1 EGLIRKFP
9 TILAEFALRA
19 YDKILRTLGGEDMIT
34 TYFGAH
40 MYCNT
45 SDLIQFFIF
54 HFGVWEPDV
63 SRVIERNLDLGVRRC
78 GRKLRLLHIAWF
90 TPRRPEGRGYLN
102 RGFVQHIHDA

>member
-1 EGLIRKFP
+1 MGYKRLSCRVHSGIEGLIRKFP

-45 SDLIQFFIF
+45 SDLIQFLYSILAS
-54 HFGVWEPDV
+54 GNQT
-63 SRVIERNLDLGVRRC
+63 S
-78 GRKLRLLHIAWF
+78 
-90 TPRRPEGRGYLN
+90 PES
-102 RGFVQHIHDA
+102 

>member
-1 EGLIRKFP
+1 MRSGEILVQRGTQKRMGYKRLSCRVHSGIEGLIRKFP

-45 SDLIQFFIF
+45 SDLIQFLYSILAS
-54 HFGVWEPDV
+54 GNQT
-63 SRVIERNLDLGVRRC
+63 S
-78 GRKLRLLHIAWF
+78 
-90 TPRRPEGRGYLN
+90 PES
-102 RGFVQHIHDA
+102 

>member
-19 YDKILRTLGGEDMIT
+19 YDKILRTLGTEYMTT

-63 SRVIERNLDLGVRRC
+63 SRVIERNLDLGDVFVDAGANVGYYTLLGSRRV
-78 GRKLRLLHIAWF
+78 GPSGKVISIEAS
-90 TPRRPEGRGYLN
+90 PS
-102 RGFVQHIHDA
+102 

>member
-1 EGLIRKFP
+1 MGYKRLSCRVHSGIEGLIRKFP

-45 SDLIQFFIF
+45 SDLIRRI
-54 HFGVWEPDV
+54 PDKQILV
-63 SRVIERNLDLGVRRC
+63 EEVAASEQDRNANHAKANWR
-78 GRKLRLLHIAWF
+78 F
-90 TPRRPEGRGYLN
+90 TTP
-102 RGFVQHIHDA
+102 DARASNYPSI